1 MAIHRRHRWLRLAA
15 TLGVLGIVPAALSTS
30 HTVARASG
38 GISVFV
44 GYADN
49 LRASATNF
57 PTPWEGSPGIVYE
70 GCSPSSGCS
79 FDAGAVRVVN
89 NDASAHSMTVV
100 VKLDTC
106 TYDLWPHDVSI
117 AGGGQLVVTQT
128 VGGASSG
135 CVADGTMDTSD
146 VGPGGAGWAGNCS
159 QSGVIPEVDVTVDGT
174 TTAYND
180 TAQVINTGGV
190 DAASCPPVNGNESTQ
205 WSPIGTTVCAGSDLT
220 LAPASQT
227 DFTNTTA
234 SVTATLTNSCGDP
247 IQGAS
252 VDFSVLSGPNSGVT
266 GSGAT
271 DSSGNAPFS
280 YSSTTT
286 GTDTLDASIT
296 NVAGTFSSNTVTV
309 TWNAPVTT
317 QLSSSTALQPFAEG
331 GGAAMSSTLTDSSST
346 PIAGKTV
353 TMTLGS
359 GGGAQSCSGV
369 TNASGVASC
378 TISPVTVALGPEPI
392 TDSFAG
398 DAGDAPATNAEHAM
412 VYTFS
417 SGGSFVVGDRAVH
430 TPFTGQS
437 VLFWGS
443 SWAKKNPMSG
453 GAAPSAFKGFED
465 SPARPSCGVS
475 WTTNP
480 GNSLP
485 PPATLPAYMAVI
497 VSSRIKGAPSNAITG
512 NDVHVV
518 IVQTNPGYGPQ
529 PSTPGTGTIV
539 AVVC

>member
-1 MAIHRRHRWLRLAA
+1 MARHRRHRWLRLGAS
-15 TLGVLGIVPAALSTS
+15 LGVLAVVPAALSTS

-49 LRASATNF
+49 LRADPTNF
-57 PTPWEGSPGIVYE
+57 PTPWEGSTGIVYE

-89 NDASAHSMTVV
+89 NDSAAHTMTVV

-117 AGGGQLVVTQT
+117 PGGDQLIVTQT
-128 VGGASSG
+128 VGGASNG
-135 CVADGTMDTSD
+135 CAADGTMDTSD
-146 VGPGGAGWAGNCS
+146 VGPAGAGWAGNCN
-159 QSGVIPEVDVTVDGT
+159 QSGVIPEVDVSVDGT

-190 DAASCPPVNGNESTQ
+190 DAASCTTGNESTQ
-205 WSPIGTTVCAGSDLT
+205 WSPIGTTVCAGSDLS
-220 LAPASQT
+220 LAPASQSQ
-227 DFTNTTA
+227 FTGSSAT
-234 SVTATLTNSCGDP
+234 VTATLTNSCGDA
-247 IQGAS
+247 IQGATI
-252 VDFSVLSGPNSGVT
+252 DFSVLSGPNSGAT
-266 GSGAT
+266 GSGVS
-271 DSSGNAPFS
+271 DGSGNASFTYTGS
-280 YSSTTT
+280 ATT
-286 GTDTLDASIT
+286 GMDTDQASIT
-296 NVAGTFSSNTVTV
+296 NLAGTFSSNTVTV

-317 QLSSSTALQPFAEG
+317 QLSSSTALQLFAAG
-331 GGAAMSSTLTDSSST
+331 GSAGMSSTLTDSSSA

-359 GGGAQSCSGV
+359 GGGAQSCNGV
-369 TNASGVASC
+369 TNASGVATC
-378 TISPVTVALGPEPI
+378 TINPVTVALGPEPI

-398 DAGDAPATNAEHAM
+398 DAGDAPASNPEHAL

-417 SGGSFVVGDRAVH
+417 HGGSFVVGDRAPH
-430 TPFTGQS
+430 ATGQT

-443 SWAKKNPMSG
+443 MWAKKNPMTG

-465 SPARPSCGVS
+465 SPTLPGCGVQ

-485 PPATLPAYMAVI
+485 PPATVPSYMAVI
-497 VSSRIKGAPSNAITG
+497 LASRIKGTPNNSMTG
-512 NDVHVV
+512 NDLHVL
-518 IVQTNPGYGPQ
+518 IVQTNTGYGPQ
-529 PSTPGTGTIV
+529 PSTPGTGTVV
-539 AVVC
+539 AVLC